1 MFFRKPKL
9 KKLKNEYDD
18 ELVKLIKSTKE
29 DFEQSKVLAEL
40 LDDFDDDLLA
50 RVKIAESVHF
60 YLFKEARYRK
70 VLLK

>member
-1 MFFRKPKL
+1 MFFRKPKI
-9 KKLKNEYDD
+9 KKEFD
-18 ELVKLIKSTKE
+18 EQLVRLIKSTKE

-40 LDDFDDDLLA
+40 LDDFDDDLQA
-50 RVKIAESVHF
+50 RVKMAESIHF

>member
-1 MFFRKPKL
+1 MFFRKPKI
-9 KKLKNEYDD
+9 KKQFD
-18 ELVKLIKSTKE
+18 EQLVTLIKSTKE

-40 LDDFDDDLLA
+40 IDDFDDDLQA
-50 RVKIAESVHF
+50 RVKIAESIHF